1 MLSVAE
7 SASLLGVSPSRV
19 RALIA
24 EGALPAEKIG
34 RSWVLREEDVLQRA
48 ANRPGPRPTRKQSPP
63 VQASS
68 SIPRPSLPTSE
79 IDLHDLY
86 LACKKAFAVRPDA
99 EAIAEPKALTSR
111 VSILPSPTISFSNGS
126 ANSYVRGCTDGR
138 PPLVHRVRRRQWIGK
153 IHPVP
158 HEPLAHTGHADIDAP
173 SQSRRIAER
182 ERRQRIKRTRP
193 DPSRKRR
200 WR

>member
-48 ANRPGPRPTRKQSPP
+48 ANRPGPGRPATIATCAGKFEHPE
-63 VQASS
+63 
-68 SIPRPSLPTSE
+68 PSLPTSE

-86 LACKKAFAVRPDA
+86 LACKKAFSVRPDA
-99 EAIAEPKALTSR
+99 EAIARAESTDES
-111 VSILPSPTISFSNGS
+111 SFYF
-126 ANSYVRGCTDGR
+126 AVADHFLQQRQCELVRQG
-138 PPLVHRVRRRQWIGK
+138 
-153 IHPVP
+153 
-158 HEPLAHTGHADIDAP
+158 AY
-173 SQSRRIAER
+173 
-182 ERRQRIKRTRP
+182 
-193 DPSRKRR
+193 
-200 WR
+200 